1 MNPQFGHEN
10 LKVYRDSIQFISS
23 IHELMGTSTMKHT
36 IRDQLERAS
45 ISIPLNIA
53 EGNGKFTDK
62 DKCKFFDIAR
72 GSAME
77 CAACVDILLAKN
89 EIEEIRASQL
99 KSALNEIVRMLVGLI
114 RSTSKT
120 RTY

>member
-1 MNPQFGHEN
+1 
-10 LKVYRDSIQFISS
+10 
-23 IHELMGTSTMKHT
+23 MK
-36 IRDQLERAS
+36 RE
-45 ISIPLNIA
+45 A